1 MGWDAAEAPCSRPS
15 GHCRAGRRAPLGVD
29 GWALIPFP
37 PFVSM
42 LAMSAV
48 PEAIGIIAGK
58 GVYPRLLA
66 ESARAQGVARLV
78 AVAFKGETGADIES
92 FVDETEWIYLG
103 QMGALLDAFRRTGVK
118 CAVMAG
124 VITPTNLF
132 KVRMDSKMMEVLKRL
147 PAKNAH
153 TIFGAVGDELAA
165 IGVELL
171 HASSFMQ
178 AHMPEAG
185 TLTEREPTAEEKA
198 DIELG
203 MQVAET
209 TSALDIGQTVVVKQ
223 GTILAVEAFEG
234 TDEAVRRAAKL
245 GGKGI
250 VITKVAKQGHD
261 MRFDIPAVGMQTM
274 KLLRR
279 VKAGALAVQAGRAIL
294 LERERVIEEAN
305 RIGVAIVAVAPGS
318 RT

>member
-1 MGWDAAEAPCSRPS
+1 
-15 GHCRAGRRAPLGVD
+15 
-29 GWALIPFP
+29 
-37 PFVSM
+37 M

-48 PEAIGIIAGK
+48 PDAIGIIAGK

-66 ESARAQGVARLV
+66 ESARAQGVKRIV
-78 AVAFKGETGADIES
+78 AIAFKKETEQIIET
-92 FVDETEWIYLG
+92 FVDEVEWIYLG
-103 QMGALLDAFRRTGVK
+103 QLGALLDAFGRTGVK
-118 CAVMAG
+118 HAVMAG

-132 KVRMDSKMMEVLKRL
+132 RVRMDAKMMEVLKRL
-147 PAKNAH
+147 PTRNAH

-171 HASSFMQ
+171 PASSFMQ
-178 AHMPEAG
+178 SHMPEAG
-185 TLTEREPTAEEKA
+185 TLTEREPTEGEKS
-198 DIELG
+198 DIALG
-203 MQVAET
+203 MEVAET
-209 TSALDIGQTVVVKQ
+209 TSGLDIGQTVVVKQ

-245 GGKGI
+245 GGKGV

-294 LERERVIEEAN
+294 LEREKVIAEAN
-305 RIGVAIVAVAPGS
+305 RMGLAVVAVG
-318 RT
+318 RGQGTGIRGQQDE

>member
-1 MGWDAAEAPCSRPS
+1 MDVGC
-15 GHCRAGRRAPLGVD
+15 
-29 GWALIPFP
+29 WALIPVLP
-37 PFVSM
+37 SVSM
-42 LAMSAV
+42 LAMTDV
-48 PEAIGIIAGK
+48 PDSIGIIAGK

-66 ESARAQGVARLV
+66 ESARAQGVERVV
-78 AVAFKGETGADIES
+78 AVAFKKETEPTIET
-92 FVDETEWIYLG
+92 FVDEVEWVYLG
-103 QMGALLDAFRRTGVK
+103 QLEALLDAFRRMGVK
-118 CAVMAG
+118 HAVMAG

-132 KVRMDSKMMEVLKRL
+132 RVRMDSKMMEVLKRL

-165 IGVELL
+165 IGVQLL
-171 HASSFMQ
+171 PASSFMQ
-178 AHMPEAG
+178 SHMPEAG
-185 TLTEREPTAEEKA
+185 TLTEREPTEEEKA
-198 DIELG
+198 DIVLG
-203 MQVAET
+203 MEVAET
-209 TSALDIGQTVVVKQ
+209 TSGLDIGQTVVVKQ

-294 LERERVIEEAN
+294 LEREKVVEEAN
-305 RIGVAIVAVAPGS
+305 RIGLAMVAVEA
-318 RT
+318 